1 MTITNKLRL
10 SFAIFIGS
18 LLVPAIV
25 GVKAIS
31 AIREHQQIMQEIS
44 DLSYTQ
50 MKMASAVS
58 SVISIQNLAALERLE
73 LHTFDIQRQFSE
85 QIIPLHR
92 LKDHLFKDYAKTVIE
107 DESKLDALSKQL
119 FKTRRA
125 FLSSTVELQ
134 QILAKHHYAPPEF
147 IELINIA
154 DDKSIVQSLVQINNS
169 SSYALYNGMKEA
181 DVNHWLEAVA
191 TLKQKLL
198 HNPKLKTHL
207 ADINEKMAE
216 RRAFIISMVETSRR
230 HNRYGEEED
239 QLEQLFAQTVEE
251 NIRHGQ
257 HAKRQLVA
265 NIEATA
271 EQTVIIKGVVIIFM
285 LFIGVLISIYLTRS
299 ITNSIAKMKWAVEQV
314 GTGDLDYVM
323 EEQGK
328 NEFTVL
334 AGAFNHMTSEM
345 KQNKL
350 EMSQYNQRLE
360 QKISERTVELKDAI
374 DKVEKNN
381 KALEKL
387 SAQLSKYLSPQLFQ
401 SIFSGKQEVRLE
413 TSRKKLTVFFSDI
426 QGFTQLT
433 DTMDPEAMTMVLNVY
448 LTAMTQIAIEHGGTI
463 DKFIGDAVMVFFGDP
478 ESKGTHEDA
487 QACVN
492 MALAMKDKM
501 GELKA
506 YWQDQG
512 YKLPFHI
519 RMGINTGYCTVGNFG
534 AEDRMDYTII
544 GGNVN
549 LASRLE
555 SHAKPDQILISHTT
569 QQLVADKVVSNP
581 LEEIMVKGIATPIQT
596 HEVLRHSDKH
606 IDATHIHRK
615 QLGLDIDLDLNKI
628 DKREAVQ
635 QLKEVIDTLDRSE
648 G

>member
-1 MTITNKLRL
+1 M
-10 SFAIFIGS
+10 
-18 LLVPAIV
+18 P
-25 GVKAIS
+25 
-31 AIREHQQIMQEIS
+31 Q
-44 DLSYTQ
+44 
-50 MKMASAVS
+50 
-58 SVISIQNLAALERLE
+58 
-73 LHTFDIQRQFSE
+73 
-85 QIIPLHR
+85 
-92 LKDHLFKDYAKTVIE
+92 
-107 DESKLDALSKQL
+107 
-119 FKTRRA
+119 
-125 FLSSTVELQ
+125 
-134 QILAKHHYAPPEF
+134 
-147 IELINIA
+147 
-154 DDKSIVQSLVQINNS
+154 
-169 SSYALYNGMKEA
+169 
-181 DVNHWLEAVA
+181 
-191 TLKQKLL
+191 
-198 HNPKLKTHL
+198 
-207 ADINEKMAE
+207 
-216 RRAFIISMVETSRR
+216 RRAFILSMVETSRR

-239 QLEQLFAQTVEE
+239 QLERTFARTVEE

-257 HAKRQLVA
+257 HAKRQLIA

-271 EQTVIIKGVVIIFM
+271 EQTVILKGAVILFM

-299 ITNSIAKMKWAVEQV
+299 IASSIAKMKRAVDQV
-314 GTGDLDYVM
+314 GTGDLDFIM

-334 AGAFNHMTSEM
+334 ASAFNHMTGEL
-345 KQNKL
+345 KHNRQ
-350 EMSQYNQRLE
+350 EMSQYNQTLE
-360 QKISERTVELKDAI
+360 QKITERTVELKEAI
-374 DKVEKNN
+374 EKVEINN

-448 LTAMTQIAIEHGGTI
+448 LTAMTQIALEHGGTI

-492 MALAMKDKM
+492 MALAMKEKM
-501 GELKA
+501 AELKA

-534 AEDRMDYTII
+534 AEDRMDYTTI

-569 QQLVADKVVSNP
+569 QQLVEDIVVSNP

-596 HEVLRHSDKH
+596 HEVLGHSDTH

-615 QLGLDIDLDLNKI
+615 QQGLDIALDLNKI
-628 DKREAVQ
+628 DRQEAVL
-635 QLKEVIDTLDRSE
+635 QLKAVIDTLD
-648 G
+648 GA

>member
-31 AIREHQQIMQEIS
+31 AIRGHQQIMQEIS
-44 DLSYTQ
+44 DLSYIQ
-50 MKMASAVS
+50 MKMASTVS
-58 SVISIQNLAALERLE
+58 SVISIGTLAELEKLE
-73 LHTFDIQRQFSE
+73 QHTADIQQQFSA
-85 QIIPLHR
+85 QVTPLNR
-92 LKDHLFKDYAKTVIE
+92 LKNHLFKDYALTVIE
-107 DESKLDALSKQL
+107 DESKLDALRKQL
-119 FKTRRA
+119 FETRRN
-125 FLSSTVELQ
+125 FLSSTIELQ

-147 IELINIA
+147 IELINTA

-198 HNPKLKTHL
+198 HNPKLKAHHV
-207 ADINEKMAE
+207 DINEKMAE

-230 HNRYGEEED
+230 HNRYGEEEN
-239 QLEQLFAQTVEE
+239 QLEQAFARTVEE

-271 EQTVIIKGVVIIFM
+271 EQTVIIKGAVILFM
-285 LFIGVLISIYLTRS
+285 LFVGVLISIYLTRS
-299 ITNSIAKMKWAVEQV
+299 IASSIARMKRAVEQV

-334 AGAFNHMTSEM
+334 AGAFNHMTGEI
-345 KQNKL
+345 KQSRL
-350 EMSQYNQRLE
+350 EMSQYNTKLE

-478 ESKGTHEDA
+478 ESKGIHEDA
-487 QACVN
+487 QACVD
-492 MALAMKDKM
+492 MALAMKEKM
-501 GELKA
+501 AELKA
-506 YWQDQG
+506 YWQEQG

-555 SHAKPDQILISHTT
+555 SHAEPDQILISHTT

-581 LEEIMVKGIATPIQT
+581 LAEIMVKGIATPIQT
-596 HEVLRHSDKH
+596 HEVLRHSEQH

-615 QLGLDIDLDLNKI
+615 QQGLDINLDLNKI
-628 DKREAVQ
+628 DKQEAVL
-635 QLKEVIDTLDRSE
+635 QLKAVIDTLD
-648 G
+648 GKD